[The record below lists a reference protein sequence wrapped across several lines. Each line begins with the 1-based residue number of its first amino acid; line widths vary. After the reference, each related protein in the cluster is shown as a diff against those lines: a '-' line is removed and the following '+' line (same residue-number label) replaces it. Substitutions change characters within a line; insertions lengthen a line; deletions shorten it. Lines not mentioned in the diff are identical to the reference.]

1 MKLSKLLIV
10 EDDPVLNDQLGT
22 LLREAGFEV
31 DLCTDGNKGL
41 ELGSSQP
48 YQLILLDVML
58 PGIDGF
64 SLLRMLRKTRQTPVI
79 MITAKGAEEERIK
92 GLSQGADDY
101 VTKPFNTT
109 ELLLR
114 IEALLRRA
122 QPDSTTIAEGLL
134 SLDGLEINRQQ
145 QSAFA
150 HQQLLDMTPIEFK
163 LIWVLAL
170 QQGELLS
177 KAYLYQLVLNRPYSN
192 YDRSL
197 DMHLS
202 RVRRKLNSAGWD
214 GSRLQTVHGKG
225 YILA

>member
-1 MKLSKLLIV
+1 MNKSKLLIV
-10 EDDPVLNDQLGT
+10 EDDPVLNDQLGA
-22 LLREAGFEV
+22 LLRDAGFEV
-31 DLCTDGNKGL
+31 DQCTDGNKGL

-64 SLLRMLRKTRQTPVI
+64 SLLRMLRKTCQTPVI

-101 VTKPFNTT
+101 VSKPFNTT

-114 IEALLRRA
+114 IEALLRRT
-122 QPDSTTIAEGLL
+122 QPESAPTVDSLL
-134 SLDGLEINRQQ
+134 SLDGLEIDRLQ

-150 HQQLLDMTPIEFK
+150 HKQLLDMTPIEFK

-177 KAYLYQLVLNRPYSN
+177 KPYLYQLVLNRAYSS

>member
-1 MKLSKLLIV
+1 MKNSQLLIV
-10 EDDPVLNDQLGT
+10 EDNPVLNDELCA
-22 LLREAGFEV
+22 LLRETDFEV
-31 DLCTDGNKGL
+31 DQYDDGNKGL

-64 SLLRMLRKTRQTPVI
+64 SLLRMLRKTCQTPVI

-109 ELLLR
+109 ELVLR
-114 IEALLRRA
+114 IEALLRRT
-122 QPDSTTIAEGLL
+122 QPESATTVDGLL
-134 SLDGLEINRQQ
+134 SLDGLEIDRLQ

-150 HQQLLDMTPIEFK
+150 HKQLLDMTPIEFK

-170 QQGELLS
+170 QQGEVLS
-177 KAYLYQLVLNRPYSN
+177 KAYLYQLVLNRAYSS